1 MRLTHVG
8 MGISESDWDIAVG
21 HINDTLDTFSVGS
34 PDRGDLFA
42 LMGTTKAD
50 IVGAK
55 SDSSGLEI

>member
-34 PDRGDLFA
+34 PDRGDLFRA
-42 LMGTTKAD
+42 NGYHE
-50 IVGAK
+50 
-55 SDSSGLEI
+55 SRHRWC